1 MTTHRHR
8 HYHCYH
14 YQQDQR
20 HHHHIQEAET
30 TVNYMAVTRASET
43 IHRAYGYTAPHHS
56 LFISDVPS

>member
-14 YQQDQR
+14 YQQDHR
-20 HHHHIQEAET
+20 HHHYIQEAET

-43 IHRAYGYTAPHHS
+43 YGYTAPHHS